1 MPQVSRRFLHP
12 KTQERIFSLFIS
24 SIILSNSKE
33 KALSLVE
40 DLLTPT
46 EKIMLAKRFSIA
58 YMLIQGYQYSTITQT
73 LKVSKSTV
81 GQMGLWLK
89 HRGNG
94 IRHIISSIKRNESL
108 KNLLTELGDSVV
120 EIVAT
125 APGQDWRQVK
135 RQIWMNKKSREKP
148 F

>member
-1 MPQVSRRFLHP
+1 MPQVSRRFLNP
-12 KTQERIFSLFIS
+12 KTQERIFTLFIS

-33 KALSLVE
+33 KAVSLVE

-81 GQMGLWLK
+81 GHVGLWLK

-94 IRHIISSIKRNESL
+94 IRQIITSIKRNESL
-108 KNLLTELGDSVV
+108 KNLLAELGDSVV

-125 APGQDWRQVK
+125 APGQDWKQAK
-135 RQIWMNKKSREKP
+135 RLVLSNKKSREKP